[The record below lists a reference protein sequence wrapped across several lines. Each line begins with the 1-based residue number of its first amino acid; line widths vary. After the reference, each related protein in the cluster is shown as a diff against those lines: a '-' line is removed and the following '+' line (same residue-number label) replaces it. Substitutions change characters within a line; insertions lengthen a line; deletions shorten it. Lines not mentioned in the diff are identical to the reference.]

1 MRRVGLQDTAA
12 YPRCER
18 LSSAHKTQSKEET
31 VTRFGGN
38 EFTDF
43 SVPLLFEGRYFVLE
57 PGDPPTMT
65 VFLERNQQ
73 PVFEV
78 LKNQPNENAVTDVT
92 ANQTGV
98 VTVVAKGTGK
108 FLYKVRPAS
117 ETSVAFGKL
126 DGGEISA
133 RITDRAIQVGR
144 ITVENNRFI
153 GSLAGVVVATDGSVG
168 VGAPIPQPVRQWL
181 SS

>member
-1 MRRVGLQDTAA
+1 MA
-12 YPRCER
+12 
-18 LSSAHKTQSKEET
+18 
-31 VTRFGGN
+31 RFGGN

-43 SVPLLFEGRYFVLE
+43 SVPLVFESRYFVLE
-57 PGDPPTMT
+57 PGDPPRIT
-65 VFLERNQQ
+65 VLLERDHQ

-78 LKNQPNENAVTDVT
+78 LKNQPNENAVSDVT
-92 ANQTGV
+92 ANQTGF
-98 VTVVAKGTGK
+98 VTVVAKGTSR

-133 RITDRAIQVGR
+133 RITDRAIQVGG

-153 GSLAGVVVATDGSVG
+153 GSMAGVVVGTDGSVVIG
-168 VGAPIPQPVRQWL
+168 TPIPQPVRQWL
-181 SS
+181 SSQ